1 MGSFEGGS
9 DSEEQLKVFFSQ
21 QIITEIMSKQ
31 QKDVFSELR
40 QLKSDAHLDIS
51 DQNFTRVKIMD
62 YAPRPKTT
70 VDGKKSRKQRRQA
83 KKLMKMDADWKEGE
97 SAYDDNKSFVSGYE
111 LDFDNQHGEVD
122 LALINSQFNAEM
134 LQPKE

>member
-9 DSEEQLKVFFSQ
+9 DSEDQLKVFFSQ

-40 QLKSDAHLDIS
+40 QLKSDAHQNNC

-70 VDGKKSRKQRRQA
+70 VFGKKSRRQRRRA
-83 KKLMKMDADWKEGE
+83 KKLMNMDADRQEGE

-111 LDFDNQHGEVD
+111 LDIDNQHEEVD
-122 LALINSQFNAEM
+122 LALINSQFNTDM
-134 LQPKE
+134 LEPKE